1 MDRTEALELVVANV
15 KNANL
20 VKHMLATE
28 AMMRALARHFGE
40 DEEKWGLAGLLHDV
54 DYEATEDDFSKHG
67 LVGSQ
72 MLLERGVDP
81 EIARAVMVHN
91 ETLGERET
99 LMEKA
104 LFSIEGLSG
113 LVTAGALV
121 HPQRKLAPL
130 DVPFLIKRMKEKSF
144 ARSVNRDHIRMCTE
158 FGIPL
163 EEFMG
168 IGLKA
173 MQDISDQLGL

>member
-1 MDRTEALELVVANV
+1 VDREEALQLVKDNTS
-15 KNANL
+15 NANL

-40 DEEKWGLAGLLHDV
+40 DEDKWALAGLLHDL
-54 DYEATEDDFSKHG
+54 DYEATKDDFSQHG
-67 LVGSQ
+67 LVSSQ
-72 MLLERGVDP
+72 MLLDKGVAP
-81 EIARAVMVHN
+81 EIARAVKVHN

-113 LVTAGALV
+113 LVTAAALV
-121 HPQRKLAPL
+121 HPERKLAPL
-130 DVPFLIKRMKEKSF
+130 TVQFLINRMGERSF
-144 ARSVNRDHIRMCTE
+144 ARSVNRDHIRMCTD

-163 EEFMG
+163 EDFVG
-168 IGLKA
+168 VGLQA

>member
-1 MDRTEALELVVANV
+1 MDRDEALQLVKDNAA
-15 KNANL
+15 NANL

-54 DYEATEDDFSKHG
+54 DYETTKDDFSKHG
-67 LVGSQ
+67 LVASQ
-72 MLLERGVDP
+72 MLLERGVGED
-81 EIARAVMVHN
+81 IARAVKVHN

-113 LVTAGALV
+113 LITAAALV

-130 DVPFLIKRMKEKSF
+130 DVPFLIKRMGERSF
-144 ARSVNRDHIRMCTE
+144 ARSVNRDHIRMCTG
-158 FGIPL
+158 FGISL
-163 EEFMG
+163 EKFAG

-173 MQDISDQLGL
+173 MQEISDQLGL